1 MTSMSVIAKVDLK
14 ANGAVNAG
22 AEISLY
28 DLFSYSERNKQFT
41 LESDVER
48 DKTKLKIT
56 VAKLGSIEIMSNT
69 SRKKG
74 EKTNILMISKTAN
87 LSKKVKAKETIKKD
101 DVLSV
106 TMETV

>member
-1 MTSMSVIAKVDLK
+1 MSVIVKVDLK
-14 ANGAVNAG
+14 ANRDVNAG

-28 DLFSYSERNKQFT
+28 DLFPYSERNKNFT

-56 VAKLGSIEIMSNT
+56 VAKLGSVEIVANT
-69 SRKKG
+69 SKKKG
-74 EKTNILMISKTAN
+74 DKTSIFMISKTADS
-87 LSKKVKAKETIKKD
+87 SKKVKAKETIKKD

-106 TMETV
+106 TVETV

>member
-1 MTSMSVIAKVDLK
+1 MSVIAKVDLK

-28 DLFSYSERNKQFT
+28 DLFSYSERNKEFT

-48 DKTKLKIT
+48 EKTKLKIT
-56 VAKLGSIEIMSNT
+56 VAKLGSIEIMANT
-69 SRKKG
+69 SKKKG
-74 EKTNILMISKTAN
+74 GKTSFVMISKTGDIR
-87 LSKKVKAKETIKKD
+87 KKVKAKETIKKD

-106 TMETV
+106 TVETV

>member
-1 MTSMSVIAKVDLK
+1 MTSMSVIVKVDLK
-14 ANGAVNAG
+14 ANRDVNAG

-28 DLFSYSERNKQFT
+28 DLFPYSERNKNFT

-56 VAKLGSIEIMSNT
+56 VAKLGSVEIVANT
-69 SRKKG
+69 SKKKG
-74 EKTNILMISKTAN
+74 DKTSILMISKTADS
-87 LSKKVKAKETIKKD
+87 SKKVKAKETIKKD

-106 TMETV
+106 TVETV

>member
-1 MTSMSVIAKVDLK
+1 MTSMSVIVKVDLK
-14 ANGAVNAG
+14 ANRDVNAG

-28 DLFSYSERNKQFT
+28 DLFPYSERNKNFT

-56 VAKLGSIEIMSNT
+56 VAKLGSVEIVANT
-69 SRKKG
+69 SKKKG
-74 EKTNILMISKTAN
+74 DKTSIFMISKTADS
-87 LSKKVKAKETIKKD
+87 SKKVKAKETIKKD

-106 TMETV
+106 TVETV